1 MPDHDDHD
9 QQFFDTFILV
19 IGGLLLSTVVLFL
32 FARQVGKNTEDRYER
47 NYPSALAVTDKRI
60 APIGQVIMMGSAELK
75 AAEQAA
81 ANTAAAKA
89 HAPLTG
95 PQVFN
100 AQCHLC
106 HAPPGVGG
114 APPVGDADAWDPRIA
129 KGLPTLY
136 QHALNG
142 FQGKSG
148 VMPPKGGRPDFTD
161 DEVEA
166 AVRYM
171 VDQIKKK

>member
-1 MPDHDDHD
+1 MRDHD
-9 QQFFDTFILV
+9 QQFFDMFILV
-19 IGGLLLSTVVLFL
+19 IGGLMAIAVLLFV
-32 FARQVGKNTEDRYER
+32 FARQVGENTEDRYEM
-47 NYPSALAVTDKRI
+47 NYPLAQALIDTRI
-60 APIGQVIMMGSAELK
+60 APVGHVVMMGSAALK
-75 AAEQAA
+75 AAEE
-81 ANTAAAKA
+81 AAAKA
-89 HAPLTG
+89 AQAKVHAPLTG

-114 APPVGDADAWDPRIA
+114 APPVGNADAWDPRIA
-129 KGLPTLY
+129 QGLPTLY

-142 FQGKSG
+142 FQGKAG

-161 DEVEA
+161 DEIEA

-171 VDQIKKK
+171 VDQVKKK

>member
-1 MPDHDDHD
+1 MRDHD

-19 IGGLLLSTVVLFL
+19 IGGLMAICVVLFV
-32 FARQVGKNTEDRYER
+32 FVRQIGNDTEDRYAMTDPR
-47 NYPSALAVTDKRI
+47 AQALIDKRI
-60 APIGQVIMMGSAELK
+60 APIGQVVMMGSAELK
-75 AAEQAA
+75 AAEE
-81 ANTAAAKA
+81 AAAKAQQQQA

-114 APPVGDADAWDPRIA
+114 APVVGNAAAWDPRIA
-129 KGLPTLY
+129 EGLPTLY
-136 QHALNG
+136 KHALNG

-148 VMPPKGGRPDFTD
+148 VMPPKGGRPDFSD
-161 DEVEA
+161 DEIEA

-171 VDQIKKK
+171 VDQVKKK